1 MRLFKDAKYDF
12 IGPRRRAYILSAS
25 LVAVGIVAM
34 VVNFATM
41 GSWLRYGVDFTGGTL
56 VQVRVA
62 EGVTDGMLRNALG
75 GAQAPA
81 ITRFGS
87 DSEFLIRTELEEGVA
102 AEEVGQRVRAQLE
115 ASPEIGAVEVSRSE
129 FVSAKIGSELGA
141 RAATAILISF
151 FLTLVYLGFRFE
163 VRFGWAAIV
172 ATAHDLLVTL
182 GFLALFRVEISLST
196 VAAVLTVIGYSLN
209 DTIIVF
215 DRIRENLSKKGAR
228 RENPVELINRSINEV
243 IPRTV
248 LTSGTTLAVLTAL
261 LILGG
266 AVIRDFTIVLILGI
280 VVGTYSSIFVA
291 APALLEIQRRWGTK
305 EEAQRKKELKRPR
318 GKEAVSV

>member
-12 IGPRRRAYILSAS
+12 IGVRRRAYVISAVLIS
-25 LVAVGIVAM
+25 VGIVGM
-34 VVNFATM
+34 FVNIGSM

-56 VQVRVA
+56 VQVRVQS
-62 EGVTDGMLRNALG
+62 GITDGMLRDALG
-75 GAQAPA
+75 GVEAPA

-87 DSEFLIRTELEEGVA
+87 EDEFLIRTQLGEGVS
-102 AEEVGQRVRAQLE
+102 AEQVGQEIRSQLQ
-115 ASPEIGAVEVSRSE
+115 ASSQIGEVEVARSE
-129 FVSAKIGSELGA
+129 FVSAKIGSELAG

-151 FLTLVYLGFRFE
+151 LLTLAYLGFRFE
-163 VRFGWAAIV
+163 VRFGWAAII
-172 ATAHDLLVTL
+172 ATAHDILVTL

-215 DRIRENLSKKGAR
+215 DRIRENLTKKGAR
-228 RENPVELINRSINEV
+228 REDPVSLVNRSINEV
-243 IPRTV
+243 LPRTIM
-248 LTSGTTLAVLTAL
+248 TSGTTLVVLMAL
-261 LILGG
+261 LVLGG

-280 VVGTYSSIFVA
+280 VIGTYSSIYVA
-291 APALLEIQRRWGTK
+291 APALIEIQRRWGTK